1 MSSPGPDMRRAIEQ
15 SKDIGSNEKEYLLNP
30 DARGALKR
38 SMARVK
44 K

>member
-1 MSSPGPDMRRAIEQ
+1 MRRAIEQ
-15 SKDIGSNEKEYLLNP
+15 SKDIDQNEKEFLLNP
-30 DARGALKR
+30 GTRGALKR

>member
-1 MSSPGPDMRRAIEQ
+1 MSPAPDMRRAIEQ
-15 SKDIGSNEKEYLLNP
+15 SNDISSNEKEFMLNP